1 MSGRTRWYRDSPHP
15 FRQGRRGSAQ
25 LLLHLSLPG
34 CTRAS
39 NQDCSHPAIPLL
51 AFCFPQQKEAGTM
64 GGGTRKTGGGKDP
77 TAASA
82 RSTEGKGT
90 ASARLPFPK
99 PPTLLRSLQCRWPQE
114 PCLLLCAGCESRPPD
129 RRILV
134 TESWKWFRQWL
145 GPFITGRRGQ
155 SRENKSDLASCAEA
169 DPLFGNGHVLYS
181 SPAWESCK
189 AIANG
194 EQAAWV
200 LPAATVA
207 PRLMLCL

>member
-39 NQDCSHPAIPLL
+39 NQDCSHPAIPLP

-99 PPTLLRSLQCRWPQE
+99 PPTLLRSLQCCWPQE